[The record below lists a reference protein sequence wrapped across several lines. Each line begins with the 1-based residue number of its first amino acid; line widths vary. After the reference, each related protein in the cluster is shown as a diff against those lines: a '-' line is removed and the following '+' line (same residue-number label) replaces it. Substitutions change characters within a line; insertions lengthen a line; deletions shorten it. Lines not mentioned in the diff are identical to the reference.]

1 MGQIRERASVPGY
14 PRMSGGDSPGRGGV
28 ATVQV
33 GSIQGVRQYLII
45 LRYFRLEHKANRL
58 WIPMDSTFNLQ
69 KVNLEEVFHDIYNVI
84 CSLRNG

>member
-33 GSIQGVRQYLII
+33 GTLQGIRQSNILFII
-45 LRYFRLEHKANRL
+45 LCYFRLEHKANRL

-69 KVNLEEVFHDIYNVI
+69 KVNLEEVFHDI
-84 CSLRNG
+84 

>member
-33 GSIQGVRQYLII
+33 VGIQGVRQYLIDLYI
-45 LRYFRLEHKANRL
+45 CYSRLEHKANRL

-69 KVNLEEVFHDIYNVI
+69 KVNLEEVFHDI
-84 CSLRNG
+84 